1 MSQVLWTQ
9 PSCNNGFHQLI
20 TSLRHKPI
28 LSLQSHQTRLVSNSP
43 YGRTHVWK
51 HRRPKLPNPIV
62 PIFPQR
68 VTLSDGSTFTHYTT
82 SPRSRI
88 RLARDLTNNPLW
100 NYGTS
105 KGGLFEDEEG
115 SSGRMGRFRRK
126 FEEFSGNLEWVTEE
140 NDVASEEQPE
150 KSKQE

>member
-1 MSQVLWTQ
+1 MSQFLAQ
-9 PSCNNGFHQLI
+9 IRFI
-20 TSLRHKPI
+20 TSARHRAP
-28 LSLQSHQTRLVSNSP
+28 LQSQQTRFVSSSP

-68 VTLSDGSTFTHYTT
+68 VVLSDGSSFTHYTT

-88 RLARDLTNNPLW
+88 RLTRDLTNNPLW
-100 NYGTS
+100 NNGMN

-126 FEEFSGNLEWVTEE
+126 FEEFSSNLDWVAEE
-140 NDVASEEQPE
+140 GEVTSELVEPPKEGKTQ
-150 KSKQE
+150 

>member
-1 MSQVLWTQ
+1 
-9 PSCNNGFHQLI
+9 
-20 TSLRHKPI
+20 
-28 LSLQSHQTRLVSNSP
+28 
-43 YGRTHVWK
+43 VWK

-68 VTLSDGSTFTHYTT
+68 VVLSDGSSFTHYTT

-88 RLARDLTNNPLW
+88 RLTRDLTNNPLW
-100 NYGTS
+100 NYGMS

-126 FEEFSGNLEWVTEE
+126 FEEFSSNLDWVAEE
-140 NDVASEEQPE
+140 GEVTSELVEE
-150 KSKQE
+150 DKTH